1 VDPKMTEVIDR
12 LIAAADR
19 VGMEG
24 ARLWPDVVR
33 ITFVISV
40 FWLIAT
46 PLFGLA
52 LTAAANAIRVRL
64 WRWADAEIAKEDARR
79 EQQRKTGQHVSSI
92 RDDEG
97 AWIVKIGS
105 GVLLA
110 AVVVVSCW
118 TTLTFTP
125 NNLAGTLYPEAKTVL
140 DLAAKLR

>member
-1 VDPKMTEVIDR
+1 MTEVIDR

-64 WRWADAEIAKEDARR
+64 WRRLRR
-79 EQQRKTGQHVSSI
+79 RMPDVSSNE
-92 RDDEG
+92 RL
-97 AWIVKIGS
+97 ASTCRQSAMMRVPGS
-105 GVLLA
+105 SRLA
-110 AVVVVSCW
+110 QACYW
-118 TTLTFTP
+118 RP
-125 NNLAGTLYPEAKTVL
+125 
-140 DLAAKLR
+140 